1 MSWRRGRSHRGQRPG
16 RCRPCGPGEDSPCG
30 PDAPW
35 RAPGRPASRSRLYRR
50 AGGAKILGVC
60 GGIADY
66 FGVNASLVRL
76 AWLISLVM
84 FTLPTL
90 VGYFLL
96 AWLLDQQP
104 DDLFESQEEEAFW
117 RQVRTDPSKTF
128 AALKH
133 KFRTLELRLRGLEAT
148 VTSPGF
154 KMDRELRRGK
164 H

>member
-1 MSWRRGRSHRGQRPG
+1 MSRHGGCSHRRDRHG
-16 RCRPCGPGEDSPCG
+16 RRRQCGPAEDSGVG
-30 PDAPW
+30 PDANW
-35 RAPGRPASRSRLYRR
+35 SAPGRPASRSRLYRR

-66 FGVNASLVRL
+66 FGINASLVRL

-90 VGYFLL
+90 IGYFLL

-104 DDLFESQEEEAFW
+104 DDLFESEEEAAFW
-117 RQVRTDPSKTF
+117 RQVRTQPSKTF

-133 KFRTLELRLRGLEAT
+133 KFRILELRLRGLEAT

-154 KMDRELRRGK
+154 KMDRELRGGK
-164 H
+164 S